1 MQAASLEEAASFIEY
16 EAQITEGAMAIKLVS
31 LGYTED

>member
-1 MQAASLEEAASFIEY
+1 MQVAPLEEVANFTEY
-16 EAQITEGAMAIKLVS
+16 EAQITEGAMAVKLVS